1 MLPLVS
7 VTVPNVSVKFA
18 KLAIPP
24 VTVRFPLDSAS
35 LIPHANVPALIVVKP
50 VKVFA
55 AESVTVPPVFL
66 FIAIAPPAKTAL
78 IVPLSTVY
86 DAEEAIVAAPPVFT
100 IDPLIKVS
108 APRTEPVPPSENPF
122 KSHVPPATVTAGV
135 ASASVIPYFSVPP
148 LIRTK
153 PVVTLAALI
162 VNIPESHLVI
172 LAVVADAP

>member
-55 AESVTVPPVFL
+55 AESVTVPPVFV
-66 FIAIAPPAKTAL
+66 FSAIAPPAKTAL

-86 DAEEAIVAAPPVFT
+86 DAEEAIVARSEEHTSELQSHHDLVCR
-100 IDPLIKVS
+100 LLLEKKKKIKKKKT
-108 APRTEPVPPSENPF
+108 RKRNKNEKYT
-122 KSHVPPATVTAGV
+122 KSMKK
-135 ASASVIPYFSVPP
+135 I
-148 LIRTK
+148 
-153 PVVTLAALI
+153 
-162 VNIPESHLVI
+162 
-172 LAVVADAP
+172 